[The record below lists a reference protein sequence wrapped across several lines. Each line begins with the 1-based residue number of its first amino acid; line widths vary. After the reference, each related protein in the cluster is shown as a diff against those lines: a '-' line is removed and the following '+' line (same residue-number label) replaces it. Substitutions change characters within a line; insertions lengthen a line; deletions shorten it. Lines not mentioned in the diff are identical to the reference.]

1 VRLVLVSIKEAAQ
14 RLGVVEATV
23 RRHIRNRELVAH
35 QVPRPQGFVWMV
47 ELPDDETGK
56 PDNNGMS
63 EELVES
69 LRDTIRRQDETID
82 QLQEQLQSKDGQLES
97 KDRQIEQLHVLL
109 QQAQAALPAP
119 KEDHL
124 SWWQRLWHRNG
135 R

>member
-1 VRLVLVSIKEAAQ
+1 MGLALVSIKEAAQ

-47 ELPDDETGK
+47 ELPDDEAGK

-82 QLQEQLQSKDGQLES
+82 QLQ
-97 KDRQIEQLHVLL
+97 
-109 QQAQAALPAP
+109 
-119 KEDHL
+119 
-124 SWWQRLWHRNG
+124 
-135 R
+135 

>member
-1 VRLVLVSIKEAAQ
+1 MALVSIKEAAQ

-47 ELPDDETGK
+47 ELPDDEAGK

-82 QLQEQLQSKDGQLES
+82 QLQEQLQRKDGQLES

-109 QQAQAALPAP
+109 QQAQGALPAP
-119 KEDHL
+119 REDRP
-124 SWWQRLWHRNG
+124 SWWQRLWRRNG

>member
-1 VRLVLVSIKEAAQ
+1 VGLALVSIKEAAQ

-23 RRHIRNRELVAH
+23 RRHIRNGELIAH

-47 ELPDDETGK
+47 ELPEDEAGK
-56 PDNNGMS
+56 QDTNGTS
-63 EELVES
+63 EELMDS
-69 LRDTIRRQDETID
+69 LRDTIRRQDETIA

-109 QQAQAALPAP
+109 QHAQAALPAP
-119 KEDHL
+119 RDNR
-124 SWWQRLWHRNG
+124 SWWHKLWHRNG

>member
-1 VRLVLVSIKEAAQ
+1 MALVSIKEAAQ

-47 ELPDDETGK
+47 ELPDDEAGK

-82 QLQEQLQSKDGQLES
+82 QLQEQLQNKDGQLES

-119 KEDHL
+119 RENRP
-124 SWWQRLWHRNG
+124 WWQRLWHRSG
-135 R
+135 

>member
-1 VRLVLVSIKEAAQ
+1 
-14 RLGVVEATV
+14 
-23 RRHIRNRELVAH
+23 
-35 QVPRPQGFVWMV
+35 MV
-47 ELPDDETGK
+47 ELPEDEVGK

-63 EELVES
+63 EELMDA
-69 LRDTIRRQDETID
+69 LRGTIRRQDETIA

-119 KEDHL
+119 KEYH

-135 R
+135 K